1 MDFGCSGAGA
11 ILVLALRRRHL
22 HLRRGG
28 ESRTVPPAGAAE
40 IVGSAGRDPQLRAR
54 SRCLCDSPRRRRHS
68 TGCPSEHCRPREGPW
83 LGTPFSDTPGSGL
96 ASMTRRRLE
105 HHRVAFRLREPVTIE
120 TLDDYWAGRPAERID
135 LLRVDVEGHELD
147 VLCGAARTL
156 GAARI
161 DFVPF
166 EVGGSTSTPARTFAT
181 SSTYSKGRGCVWP
194 ASHLPAAWSTC
205 PVTVKPSSGS
215 GRQTSSRE
223 RGSVIAR

>member
-1 MDFGCSGAGA
+1 MCSRSGVGTCIFDVGANRGQF
-11 ILVLALRRRHL
+11 LQLALRKLSGRRAVIHSF
-22 HLRRGG
+22 
-28 ESRTVPPAGAAE
+28 EP
-40 IVGSAGRDPQLRAR
+40 GRDAFATLRAVGGTLPDVR
-54 SRCLCDSPRRRRHS
+54 LNIVALGRARGS
-68 TGCPSEHCRPREGPW
+68 
-83 LGTPFSDTPGSGL
+83 GTPFSDTPGSGL

-181 SSTYSKGRGCVWP
+181 SSTYSKGRGRVWP